1 MKIHAE
7 THHFWCFL
15 RDSRRED
22 FVFGNLPGH
31 LFQIAWRSYDIHHW
45 ADFLWLPQCQK
56 SALLPQKHLGHTA
69 PKNEVASYYMLS
81 GWIIILHKPGN
92 YRFWGRV
99 SHEKKHPF
107 RSSVAF
113 DNGGHNSSKCFY
125 CHSSQFQ
132 IIHPDVT
139 GHHHN
144 SSLMTSGWCKS
155 NLFIRTYGLDRFM
168 ISSSIHPSI
177 HSFIDHS
184 SECTI
189 SSRCGSRCLFPCLAG
204 LLARPSQD
212 PPMNAA
218 GQTDSVNSTLKWH
231 GNQAPNIFHKTG
243 RKHVKTFLHCW

>member
-177 HSFIDHS
+177 HPSIHSSIHLFVRSLVHWFIEFLTFHWFTGSLTLIQWFTDSSVLWLVHWFTESFLGFIDS
-184 SECTI
+184 S
-189 SSRCGSRCLFPCLAG
+189 
-204 LLARPSQD
+204 
-212 PPMNAA
+212 
-218 GQTDSVNSTLKWH
+218 VH
-231 GNQAPNIFHKTG
+231 
-243 RKHVKTFLHCW
+243 